1 MESSGAGDIRGGAK
15 AREIS
20 ALGISETSLARVT
33 PRPFRRKFKF
43 HRIEAA
49 PACERTGIRK
59 RSFVC
64 APNEQTD
71 GARDNV
77 VWVDCTYVRTYV
89 RMNDTSLDAAENQT
103 RMHRSG
109 DLRSERREEVC
120 APPHD
125 AVIKNE

>member
-49 PACERTGIRK
+49 PACKRTGIRK

-77 VWVDCTYVRTYV
+77 VRVDCMYVRTYV
-89 RMNDTSLDAAENQT
+89 RTYERYVPRRGGEPNPDAPLRRSPLGAKRGGLRAAT
-103 RMHRSG
+103 RRG
-109 DLRSERREEVC
+109 Y
-120 APPHD
+120 
-125 AVIKNE
+125 